1 MAPICQPLACPD
13 CLSAKEKVIMSRIGN
28 KPIPVPNGV
37 TVQLDGSSLVV
48 KGPKGTLEQ
57 SFRPEINIEQKDGHI
72 VVTRPSEDKLHRSLH
87 GLTRT
92 LVANMVTGVTQG
104 FTKNMEINGVGYRV
118 AKEGNILVFALGFS
132 HPVRIE
138 PAPGIT
144 FNVET
149 PTRFSVTGIDKQV
162 VGSEA
167 ARIREL
173 RKPEP
178 YLGKGIIFQG
188 ER

>member
-1 MAPICQPLACPD
+1 
-13 CLSAKEKVIMSRIGN
+13 MSRIGN
-28 KPIPVPNGV
+28 KPIPVPKGV
-37 TVQLDGSSLVV
+37 TVEISENHMKV
-48 KGPKGTLEQ
+48 KGPKGSLEQ
-57 SFRPEINIEQKDGHI
+57 TLRPEIGIKHEGDQI
-72 VVTRPSEDKLHRSLH
+72 VVSRPAEDKLHRSLH

-92 LVANMVTGVTQG
+92 LVSNMVEGVTQG
-104 FTKNMEINGVGYRV
+104 YTRNLEINGVGYRV
-118 AKEGNILVFALGFS
+118 AKEGNTLVFALGFS

-149 PTRFSVTGIDKQV
+149 PTRFSVTGIDKQL

-173 RKPEP
+173 KKPEP

-188 ER
+188 ERIRRKAGKAGKVGGKK

>member
-1 MAPICQPLACPD
+1 
-13 CLSAKEKVIMSRIGN
+13 MSRIGN
-28 KPIPVPNGV
+28 KPIPVPKGV
-37 TVQLDGSSLVV
+37 TITIDGQNVVV

-57 SFRPEINIEQKDGHI
+57 SFRPEIGIAQQDGEI
-72 VVTRPSEDKLHRSLH
+72 VVTRPAEDKLHRSLH

-92 LVANMVTGVTQG
+92 LIANMVSGVTDG
-104 FTKNMEINGVGYRV
+104 FTKTLEISGVGYRV
-118 AKEGNILVFALGFS
+118 AKEGQALIFALGFS

-149 PTRFSVTGIDKQV
+149 PTRFNVTGIDKQV

-167 ARIREL
+167 ARIRQL
-173 RKPEP
+173 KKPEP
-178 YLGKGIIFQG
+178 YLGKGILFQG
-188 ER
+188 ERIRRKAGKAGKVGGKK

>member
-1 MAPICQPLACPD
+1 
-13 CLSAKEKVIMSRIGN
+13 MSRIGN
-28 KPIPVPNGV
+28 KPIPVPSGV
-37 TVQLDGSSLVV
+37 TIQLEGTHVLV
-48 KGPKGTLEQ
+48 KGPKGTLERDL
-57 SFRPEINIEQKDGHI
+57 RPEIGIKQDDGQL
-72 VVTRPSEDKLHRSLH
+72 VVTRPAEDKLHRSLH

-92 LVANMVTGVTQG
+92 LVSNMVTGVTQG
-104 FTKNMEINGVGYRV
+104 FTRNLEISGVGYRV
-118 AKEGNILVFALGFS
+118 VKEGNTLVFALGFS

-173 RKPEP
+173 KKPEP

-188 ER
+188 ERIRRKAGKAGKVGGKK

>member
-1 MAPICQPLACPD
+1 
-13 CLSAKEKVIMSRIGN
+13 MSRIGK
-28 KPIPVPNGV
+28 KPIPVPSGV
-37 TVQLDGSSLVV
+37 TINIEGTHVLV
-48 KGPKGTLEQ
+48 KGPKGTLERDL
-57 SFRPEINIEQKDGHI
+57 RPEIGLKQEDGQI

-104 FTKNMEINGVGYRV
+104 FTKNLEINGVGYRV
-118 AKEGNILVFALGFS
+118 VKEGNTLVFALGFS

-167 ARIREL
+167 ARIRQL
-173 RKPEP
+173 KKPEP

-188 ER
+188 ERIRRKAGKAGKVGGKK